1 MGFINNTSYLLDA
14 VLTKKGREYLAKS
27 SGNFNITKFALA
39 DDEIDYTLWNTTHP
53 MGTDYYGAVLESTP
67 MIEPCV
73 DPEVVMKY
81 KLINLPI
88 GSRAL
93 PYIENIT
100 QIISDN
106 KLKSIIND
114 DGWVMTD
121 AALNPTTVGADSV
134 FSAENYSFLVLNNN
148 VIDIRVGAIN
158 PTTTPTFTD
167 LPETGVVYG
176 EETGRMS
183 KKVVGK
189 VATIRARQMT
199 FDRETSI
206 IVTGQLSGA
215 VYVLRVQVTYDDQ
228 RT

>member
-1 MGFINNTSYLLDA
+1 
-14 VLTKKGREYLAKS
+14 
-27 SGNFNITKFALA
+27 
-39 DDEIDYTLWNTTHP
+39 
-53 MGTDYYGAVLESTP
+53 
-67 MIEPCV
+67 
-73 DPEVVMKY
+73 
-81 KLINLPI
+81 
-88 GSRAL
+88 
-93 PYIENIT
+93 
-100 QIISDN
+100 
-106 KLKSIIND
+106 
-114 DGWVMTD
+114 MTD